1 MSSVR
6 KSLAVSLT
14 EQYLTFGLQFI
25 SSMVL
30 ARLLSPHDFGVYSVA
45 VVLMGFIHILRDM
58 GVGQYLVQ
66 ETALDRQKIRA
77 AAGAVMTTSWLL
89 APVVYFAGAPVAAF
103 YREPGVADVLHV
115 LAVSLVLIPFG
126 ATVQAWMHRHMRF
139 GPLLVMRV
147 GSTTVQIVTSIA
159 LAWTGHGFMSLAW
172 GSVAGVVF
180 TIVVANLYRPPELRV
195 LPSFRHMSGVFRFGG
210 RAATMGLLTELSAG
224 LPEMVV
230 GRTLG
235 MEPVGVYGRAR
246 GQIQLFNRLF
256 SASIFAVGLP
266 HFARLHREGKP
277 LAADFRRGAECM
289 LGVAWPIFA
298 GLALFAEPL
307 IRLLYGP
314 QWGQAAVLVPVLCIS
329 SGIGN
334 LLPLSHPLLMATG
347 RIDKALQQI
356 ALETVLLAVF
366 LSVFSPYGLEVLVRA
381 NIAVGLIL
389 LTWRY
394 ITLRGWALLPGVLT
408 AMAVRGALVTAC
420 AMVGPVLVRL
430 GFGAEPAQP
439 LLPLLLA
446 AVTAAPGWL
455 LGLALTGHPLAGE
468 AARLLARVH
477 PRLPVGW
484 ILWRVVL
491 DE

>member
-1 MSSVR
+1 MPSVR
-6 KSLAVSLT
+6 RSLAITLT
-14 EQYLTFGLQFI
+14 ERYLMFGLQFV

-66 ETALDRQKIRA
+66 ETTLDRQKIRS

-103 YREPGVADVLHV
+103 YSEPGVADVLHV
-115 LAVSLVLIPFG
+115 LALNLLIIPFG

-147 GSTTVQIVTSIA
+147 GSTAVQIVSGIS
-159 LAWTGHGFMSLAW
+159 LAWAGHGYISLAW
-172 GSVAGVVF
+172 GSVAGVAF
-180 TIVVANLYRPPELRV
+180 SMLVANLYRPLELRV
-195 LPSFRHMSGVFRFGG
+195 LPSFRHMRSVFSFGG
-210 RAATMGLLTELSAG
+210 RSAAMGLLTELSAG

-235 MEPVGVYGRAR
+235 MEPVGIYGRAR
-246 GQIQLFNRLF
+246 GQIQLFSRLF
-256 SASIFAVGLP
+256 SASIFSVGLP

-277 LAADFRRGAECM
+277 LAAPFRHGAECM
-289 LGVAWPIFA
+289 LGVSWPIFA

-314 QWGQAAVLVPVLCIS
+314 QWGQAAALVPVLCVS
-329 SGIGN
+329 AGVAN

-347 RIDKALQQI
+347 RINKALAQV
-356 ALETVLLAVF
+356 ALQTALLAIF
-366 LSVFSPYGLEVLVRA
+366 LAAFSPYGLDVLVRA
-381 NIAVGLIL
+381 NIGLGLIML
-389 LTWRY
+389 AWRY
-394 ITLRGWALLPGVLT
+394 VTLRGWALLPGVLT
-408 AMAVRGALVTAC
+408 AMVARGALVTAC

-430 GFGAEPAQP
+430 LFGAHPVQP

-446 AVTAAPGWL
+446 AATAAPGWL

-477 PRLPVGW
+477 PRLPVDWMRRRIGANG
-484 ILWRVVL
+484 
-491 DE
+491 

>member
-45 VVLMGFIHILRDM
+45 VVLMGFIHVLRDM

-89 APVVYFAGAPVAAF
+89 APVVYFAGAPVADF

-115 LAVSLVLIPFG
+115 LALSLVLIPFG

-147 GSTTVQIVTSIA
+147 GSTAMQIVTSIA

-180 TIVVANLYRPPELRV
+180 TIAVANLYRPAELRV

-210 RAATMGLLTELSAG
+210 RAATMGLLTELSSG
-224 LPEMVV
+224 LSEIIV

-235 MEPVGVYGRAR
+235 MESVGIWNRAR
-246 GQIQLFNRLF
+246 GQIQLFSRLF

-277 LAADFRRGAECM
+277 LATPFRHGAECM
-289 LGVAWPIFA
+289 LGVSWPIFA

-314 QWGQAAVLVPVLCIS
+314 QWGQAAALVPVLCLNAALA
-329 SGIGN
+329 N
-334 LLPLSHPLLMATG
+334 LLPLSHPVLMATG
-347 RIDKALQQI
+347 RVDRALQQVV
-356 ALETVLLAVF
+356 LEVVLIGIFVV
-366 LSVFSPYGLEVLVRA
+366 VFSPYGLDVLVRA
-381 NIAVGLIL
+381 SVGATLIM

-394 ITLRGWALLPGVLT
+394 ITLRGWALLPGVFT

-430 GFGAEPAQP
+430 GFGAQPAQP

-446 AVTAAPGWL
+446 AATAAPGWL
-455 LGLALTGHPLAGE
+455 LGLVLTGHPLAGE

-477 PRLPVGW
+477 PRLPVDW
-484 ILWRVVL
+484 MRRRVGANG
-491 DE
+491 

>member
-1 MSSVR
+1 MASVR
-6 KSLAVSLT
+6 RSLAITLS
-14 EQYLTFGLQFI
+14 ERYLMFGMQFA

-45 VVLMGFIHILRDM
+45 VVMMGFIHVLRDM

-66 ETALDRQKIRA
+66 ETTLDRQKIRA

-115 LAVSLVLIPFG
+115 LALNLLIIPFG
-126 ATVQAWMHRHMRF
+126 ATVQAWLHRHMRF

-147 GSTTVQIVTSIA
+147 GSTAVQIVTSIA

-172 GSVAGVVF
+172 GSLAGVVF
-180 TIVVANLYRPPELRV
+180 TMLAANLYRPAELRV
-195 LPSFRHMSGVFRFGG
+195 LPSFRHMGRVFSFGG
-210 RAATMGLLTELSAG
+210 RAATMGLLTELSSG
-224 LPEMVV
+224 LSEMIV

-235 MEPVGVYGRAR
+235 MESVGIWNRAR
-246 GQIQLFNRLF
+246 GQIQLFGRLF
-256 SASIFAVGLP
+256 GASIFAVGLP

-277 LAADFRRGAECM
+277 LAAPFRHGAECM
-289 LGVAWPIFA
+289 LGVSWPIFA

-307 IRLLYGP
+307 IRLLYGH
-314 QWGQAAVLVPVLCIS
+314 QWSQAAVLVPVLCLNAAL
-329 SGIGN
+329 GN
-334 LLPLSHPLLMATG
+334 LLPLSHPLLVATG
-347 RIDKALQQI
+347 RVDRALQQVVI
-356 ALETVLLAVF
+356 EVLLIGMAVAV
-366 LSVFSPYGLEVLVRA
+366 SSPYGLDVLARA
-381 NIAVGLIL
+381 CVGASLIMVA
-389 LTWRY
+389 WRY
-394 ITLRGWALLPGVLT
+394 TILRGWALLPGVLL
-408 AMAVRGALVTAC
+408 AVATRGTLVTAC

-455 LGLALTGHPLAGE
+455 LGLVLTGHPLAAE
-468 AARLLARVH
+468 AARLLARMH

-484 ILWRVVL
+484 MLKRVSVGG
-491 DE
+491 